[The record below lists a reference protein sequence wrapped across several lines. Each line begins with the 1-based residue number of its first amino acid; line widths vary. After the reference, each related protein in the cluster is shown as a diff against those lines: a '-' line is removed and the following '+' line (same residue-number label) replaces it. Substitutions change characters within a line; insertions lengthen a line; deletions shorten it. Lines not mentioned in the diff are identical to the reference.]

1 MSVTR
6 NISQSERVSRLWPIL
21 RDGGEAAVT
30 IHKKIAL
37 NDQKCHSV
45 LEMIS
50 LSRRARIRGKIHGK
64 FRHRVFTAVRFL
76 WLVNSSERNTKTGAA
91 DVDRKMLREYCS

>member
-1 MSVTR
+1 
-6 NISQSERVSRLWPIL
+6 L

-50 LSRRARIRGKIHGK
+50 LSRRARIRGKIHG
-64 FRHRVFTAVRFL
+64 
-76 WLVNSSERNTKTGAA
+76 
-91 DVDRKMLREYCS
+91 